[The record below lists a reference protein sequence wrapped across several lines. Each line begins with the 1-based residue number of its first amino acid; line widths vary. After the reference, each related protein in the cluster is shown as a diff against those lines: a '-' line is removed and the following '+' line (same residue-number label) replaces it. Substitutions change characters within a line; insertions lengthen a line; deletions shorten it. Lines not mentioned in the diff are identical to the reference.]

1 MNELNV
7 MNKKILNYSLVI
19 VSIVC
24 IIAILLFHD
33 WKIVVGILAGIA
45 IALTG
50 YHMIISMTL
59 SLRPDE
65 KSGQK
70 QGSLGYVVRYLF
82 YICAF
87 VVMVVL
93 GIPVLALLAG
103 FLCHKAAILLFVVLN
118 REGDDYD

>member
-19 VSIVC
+19 VAIVC

-33 WKIVVGILAGIA
+33 GKIVVGILAGIA

-70 QGSLGYVVRYLF
+70 QGYVLRYLF

-103 FLCHKAAILLFVVLN
+103 FLCHKAAILLYVVLN
-118 REGDDYD
+118 REGDDHD